1 MSSTMEKTKT
11 IDLRIICRKLYNE
24 RKLFLIILSA
34 TFILS
39 CLYIISIPRTYS
51 TQTKMAPEVESDLGN
66 GTLNS
71 LASVIGLDL
80 SNMKTSDAITPL
92 LYPDLM
98 EDNGFVTNIF
108 KIKIK
113 DPQKKIETD
122 YYHYLKDFQEKSWW
136 LKIFS
141 LKRNE
146 DNDQVIANPYQLTQQ
161 QNIIAEKIRKNI
173 IINVNSKNGVITI
186 STTAQSPLVCKILA
200 DSVRDQLQ
208 KHITA
213 YRTNK
218 ARTDW
223 LYYKKLTEEAKQAY
237 EKARQLY
244 GSYTDANSDVVLQ
257 SYRLKQEDLEND
269 MQLKFN
275 AYSALNN
282 QQQSAKA
289 RVQERTPAFTIIK
302 GAAVPLK
309 PTGPK
314 RMIFVLSML
323 VLISIITTLIILR
336 KDISEIFI

>member
-1 MSSTMEKTKT
+1 MEKTKT

-282 QQQSAKA
+282 QLQSAKA

>member
-1 MSSTMEKTKT
+1 MEKTKT

>member
-1 MSSTMEKTKT
+1 MS
-11 IDLRIICRKLYNE
+11 I
-24 RKLFLIILSA
+24 
-34 TFILS
+34 
-39 CLYIISIPRTYS
+39 
-51 TQTKMAPEVESDLGN
+51 
-66 GTLNS
+66 
-71 LASVIGLDL
+71 
-80 SNMKTSDAITPL
+80 
-92 LYPDLM
+92 
-98 EDNGFVTNIF
+98 
-108 KIKIK
+108 
-113 DPQKKIETD
+113 
-122 YYHYLKDFQEKSWW
+122 
-136 LKIFS
+136 
-141 LKRNE
+141 KRNE